1 MKAITLEPISRIEG
15 EINLPGSKSLSN
27 RALLLAA
34 LAKGT
39 TTVTNLLDSDDIRHM
54 LNALKALGVNYQ
66 LSENKTC
73 CEVEGLGGAFQV
85 ENGLSLFLGNAGTAL
100 RPALG
105 QFFLVAHNF
114 VLLSH
119 SSVVLVVSSGRLSA
133 TMSSRAS
140 AMRVWSE
147 TPVSAVGGLSSKA
160 SMAAR

>member
-66 LSENKTC
+66 LSEDKTC

-85 ENGLSLFLGNAGTAL
+85 ENGLSLFLGSILPLVFGKSKKSRDDIGGEGNNSIIIVGDGGTQIAPTGRDL
-100 RPALG
+100 
-105 QFFLVAHNF
+105 FFTV
-114 VLLSH
+114 
-119 SSVVLVVSSGRLSA
+119 
-133 TMSSRAS
+133 
-140 AMRVWSE
+140 
-147 TPVSAVGGLSSKA
+147 
-160 SMAAR
+160 